1 MYAVR
6 PRNQLRTRSG
16 RENGDLKNQDND
28 VRYFIYKTGGTVS
41 VSELRNMGFA
51 PQNGR
56 PLDQWLSELPGRF
69 VTRRGPSGQTEVVS
83 AIVNVNLCYDYLHG
97 GCARGSTCKHLH
109 VCRGFIAGHCRF
121 ESGNR
126 CRFSHTFQEPQNR
139 RLIERCGLGN
149 LPQETVRQVL
159 CTSFPHVCEAHV
171 RAGCPDQN
179 SCPYL
184 HICKDFV
191 KSGCF
196 RKDCRYPHDFGT
208 RHNERVLRLHFLS
221 PNLEQK
227 YLINATLL
235 MYSTNRMLTVTGN
248 ISQSMQDLSPSSHND
263 SRTDTF
269 NGKGKGH
276 GNIARMGRMGHSLGS
291 LDVQTVAKQPQE
303 TAVFTYLCETH
314 DGTAPLNDVLI
325 NGELFPEGVDARRW
339 IKQRPHFF
347 RIFQSSD
354 HVEMVSV
361 LSPRARLCHQYNNPM
376 KGCTRQFCQYF
387 HLCKKFVEARC
398 PKDTTCSLQHDLK
411 NTQAR
416 ENIRKYRLSDLND
429 EEVIKVVRL
438 SSPEVCES
446 YNKGNCEESD
456 KCHRV
461 HVCANFVLE
470 KCASGSRCKLHHES
484 SLDTRHTKAVL
495 ENYKMTGMEPRSV
508 VKVLWVCFDPPA
520 PKVETTKQD
529 NSLNSIPNPTQSQ
542 ISVPSAKPG
551 RKTFVL
557 NAETHI
563 CEDFIMDTCS
573 KGLGPQCRKHHV
585 GTPYLWQYKDAGL
598 PANAW
603 QDFNET
609 MNERLERSY
618 SDPSNNGA
626 KVKGVGENWLIDF
639 KHMTVQPARVKVRRL
654 CTTSS
659 KLDPVG
665 CLATKWVWYWRDQSS
680 AWVEYGNKLQTGTDA
695 GPTSDDIEQA
705 FLTGQPTLMFEVPPH
720 RYRLDFA
727 GMYQQNLNPHFLTRR
742 DVRRRPV
749 FVSRAEVDTKSSKPQ
764 QLCTLPSTWTPMP
777 AGQDFVRRPLSRLC
791 PEFRVVEML
800 FRQTMGEE
808 KVIVRIERVQNPF
821 LWEKYNRK
829 KEYMRPRLH
838 TQSSLYRTGGAAAEA
853 TVDERTLF
861 HGTEPDIVD
870 GICRQNFDWR
880 LCGKNATAFGQ
891 GSYFAAQASYSHM
904 YTTPDSR
911 GSHYIFLAN
920 VLVGSHTVGS
930 SKMRR
935 PPPIDPE
942 DPNGEL
948 YDSCANSATDPTIFV
963 LFDSDQCYPTYLI
976 EYWDTV

>member
-6 PRNQLRTRSG
+6 PRNQLRSRSG
-16 RENGDLKNQDND
+16 REHASDPKTQDSD
-28 VRYFIYKTGGTVS
+28 VRYFIYKRGGTVS
-41 VSELRNMGFA
+41 VSELRNMGYS

-97 GCARGSTCKHLH
+97 GCARGTACKHLH

-139 RLIERCGLGN
+139 RLVERCGLGN
-149 LPQETVRQVL
+149 LPQDTVRQVL

-248 ISQSMQDLSPSSHND
+248 MSQSMQDLSSTPNSHND
-263 SRTDTF
+263 SRADTL

-276 GNIARMGRMGHSLGS
+276 GNMARMGRMGHSLGS
-291 LDVQTVAKQPQE
+291 LDVQTVTKQPQE
-303 TAVFTYLCETH
+303 TVVFTHLCQAH
-314 DGTAPLNDVLI
+314 GGTAPLNDVLT
-325 NGELFPEGVDARRW
+325 NSELFPEGVHARRW

-347 RIFQSSD
+347 RIFKSAD
-354 HVEMVSV
+354 DVEMVSV
-361 LSPRARLCHQYNNPM
+361 LSPRSRLCHQYNNPM

-387 HLCKKFVEARC
+387 HLCKKFVEGRC
-398 PKDTTCSLQHDLK
+398 PKDGTCSYQHDLK

-429 EEVIKVVRL
+429 DEVIKVIRL
-438 SSPEVCES
+438 SSPEVCEA
-446 YNKGNCEESD
+446 YNKENCAEKD
-456 KCHRV
+456 TCHRL

-470 KCASGSRCKLHHES
+470 KCTSGSRCKLHHES
-484 SLDTRHTKAVL
+484 SLDTKHTKTVL
-495 ENYKMTGMEPRSV
+495 ENYKMTGMESRSV
-508 VKVLWVCFDPPA
+508 IKVLWVCFDPPP
-520 PKVETTKQD
+520 PKVETTTTNQD
-529 NSLNSIPNPTQSQ
+529 GNPKSIPSPTETKTST
-542 ISVPSAKPG
+542 KPG
-551 RKTFVL
+551 RRTFVL
-557 NAETHI
+557 NTEAHI
-563 CEDFIMDTCS
+563 CEDFILDKCS
-573 KGLGPQCRKHHV
+573 KGNQCRKHHV

-609 MNERLERSY
+609 MNERLERSF

-626 KVKGVGENWLIDF
+626 KVKAVGENWLIDF

-654 CTTSS
+654 STTSS
-659 KLDPVG
+659 KLDPAG
-665 CLATKWVWYWRDQSS
+665 RLATRWVWYWRDQSS

-695 GPTSDDIEQA
+695 GPSSDDIEQA
-705 FLTGQPTLMFEVPPH
+705 YLTGQPTVMFEVPPH
-720 RYRLDFA
+720 RYRLEFA

-749 FVSRAEVDTKSSKPQ
+749 FVSRAEVDTKTSKPQ
-764 QLCTLPSTWTPMP
+764 QLCALPSTWTPMP

-838 TQSSLYRTGGAAAEA
+838 TQSSLYRTGGAAAQA

-891 GSYFAAQASYSHM
+891 GSYFAVQASYSHR
-904 YTTPDSR
+904 YTSPDTK
-911 GSHYIFLAN
+911 GSHFIFLAN

-948 YDSCANSATDPTIFV
+948 YDSCANSAAEPTIFV
-963 LFDSDQCYPTYLI
+963 IFDSDQCYPTYLI